1 MHPKQRT
8 LGWIILFGGLAV
20 LASYV
25 YAALAYPS
33 TLPELWGNTPEGLL
47 PLYTVNMFLGA
58 AGFFA
63 YSYFLLFRTDPE
75 RMRVFKNFTFSIFN
89 WIYLSIL
96 IPSAL
101 WTPLALVML
110 EQPSEALWFVIRAVL
125 ALTGLGSLA
134 LLAALLTLTPR
145 PGGWSYRL
153 AVLGAVFFSLQT
165 VILDTLVWPIY
176 FPV

>member
-1 MHPKQRT
+1 M
-8 LGWIILFGGLAV
+8 
-20 LASYV
+20 ASYV

-63 YSYFLLFRTDPE
+63 YSDFLLFRTDPD
-75 RMRVFKNFTFSIFN
+75 RTRVFKNFTFSIFN

-125 ALTGLGSLA
+125 ALTGFASLA

-165 VILDTLVWPIY
+165 AILDTLVWPIY